1 MGLMTPD
8 EFEQSLKA
16 RKPRVFMN
24 GKRVEDILDNPNTR
38 TVVEA
43 NKASYAWA
51 LDPRYKEIMSCRS
64 PLIDDTVNR
73 YTHVSGSVD
82 DLEAKARAGTFT
94 AEMLGTC
101 IYRCVGYDAFHSL
114 AATTWEMDREL
125 GTQYHPRFLEYL
137 KMVQRNDLS
146 AAGAL
151 TEPRGNRQK
160 KTLDWPDP
168 FLSLKVV
175 DKNKDGIV
183 VRGAKI
189 NISGAYA
196 SHELVVL
203 PQSSHSAD
211 EADYA
216 VAFAIPTDAEGITY
230 ICQYS
235 PYSAERE
242 LADDIYELGNPVF
255 GQRET
260 AMIVFDNVFVPWERV
275 FHCGETKYSGRFVAR
290 FARTHRM
297 TCGGTCKVGFMN
309 QIIGACKLIQ
319 EYKGLEKAAHINDQ
333 LAEMV
338 VLRETGRACG
348 MAAARLGKEDP
359 PGSGVFLPDEMM
371 GNVAKLN
378 ICNSFWRTM
387 ALAGDIGGGLI
398 VTMPSLKEL
407 QNPETRSYVEEFLSF
422 GSDEP
427 TENIMKVHKLLQ
439 HWTAGQHGVGTW
451 HGAGPVMAQKI
462 MIQRIADF
470 DREKELV
477 RNTLKLK
484 EKGEGGPGK
493 AN

>member
-175 DKNKDGIV
+175 EKNKDGIV